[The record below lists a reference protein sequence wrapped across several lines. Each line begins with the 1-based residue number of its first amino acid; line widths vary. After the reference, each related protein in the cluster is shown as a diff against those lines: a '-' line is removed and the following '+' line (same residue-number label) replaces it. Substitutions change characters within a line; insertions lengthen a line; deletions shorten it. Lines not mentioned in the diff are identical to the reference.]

1 MDTNSSLHNLLST
14 HGPTTLKD
22 PIDMDRS
29 TNKIEEINVL
39 HNVDETII
47 TIPSE
52 ENEHFISKRDD
63 EKGEFKT

>member
-1 MDTNSSLHNLLST
+1 
-14 HGPTTLKD
+14 
-22 PIDMDRS
+22 MDRS